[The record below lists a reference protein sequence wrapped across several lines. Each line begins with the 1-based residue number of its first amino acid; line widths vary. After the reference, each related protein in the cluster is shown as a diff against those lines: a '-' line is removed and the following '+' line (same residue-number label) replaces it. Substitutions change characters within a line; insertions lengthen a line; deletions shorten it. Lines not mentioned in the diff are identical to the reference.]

1 MSHFPPHIPRRVR
14 PCAGPHGFSWV
25 ELLVT
30 LAILGILTTL
40 GAPGLRAL
48 LDQRT
53 VATQASTLADALR
66 LARAEA
72 VKRHQRVTICNTPA
86 PDAAAPVCASTSTNW
101 STGWLIFADANGNKV
116 KDAHET
122 LLHLQQAL
130 PPTVGLMLAHSKPA
144 ITFGGQGLAVANNAS
159 FLVQPL
165 SSGATASPHPQR
177 CVRLAVSGRVRILLG
192 AC

>member
-1 MSHFPPHIPRRVR
+1 MRRMSCPPPQLLPHAVPR
-14 PCAGPHGFSWV
+14 GFTWL

-30 LAILGILTTL
+30 LAILGTLAAL

-48 LDQRT
+48 LDQRQ
-53 VATQASTLADALR
+53 VATQAGALADALR

-72 VKRHQRVTICNTPA
+72 VKRHQRVTICNTPNPNA
-86 PDAAAPVCASTSTNW
+86 PAPVCANVSTNW
-101 STGWLIFADANGNKV
+101 STGWLIFDDANGNKI

-130 PPTVGLMLAHSKPA
+130 PPTIGLMLAHSKPA
-144 ITFGGQGLAVANNAS
+144 ITFGGVGLAVANNAS

-165 SSGATASPHPQR
+165 SYARATTPSPQR
-177 CVRLAVSGRVRILLG
+177 CVRLAVSGRVRVLPG
-192 AC
+192 VC

>member
-1 MSHFPPHIPRRVR
+1 MPR
-14 PCAGPHGFSWV
+14 GFTWV

-30 LAILGILTTL
+30 LAILGILTAL

-53 VATQASTLADALR
+53 VATQASALADALR

-86 PDAAAPVCASTSTNW
+86 PDALTPACASASTNW
-101 STGWLIFADANGNKV
+101 STGWLIFADTNGNKV

-159 FLVQPL
+159 FLVQSL
-165 SSGATASPHPQR
+165 ASSTPPSPPSPPSQR
-177 CVRLAVSGRVRILLG
+177 CVRLAVSGRVRVLHG
-192 AC
+192 VC